1 MKTKD
6 LKSGMTV
13 RHQEWDSSRKP
24 MRVVATGQAEIP
36 LLKNLQDDTLPLTS
50 PRASG
55 EEGWI
60 LVYQLD
66 ESSIGQNKMGRT
78 EIIKQIIY
86 LLMAVIGLIGTISGT
101 SKLSSL
107 SYNDGDIIP
116 MFFLTLI
123 SMAVFI
129 LFGYAFSH
137 TFFKRR

>member
-24 MRVVATGQAEIP
+24 MQVVETGKAGL

-101 SKLSSL
+101 IKLSSL

>member
-55 EEGWI
+55 EDGWI

-66 ESSIGQNKMGRT
+66 EIDAIECGD
-78 EIIKQIIY
+78 EIAWVQHPVIKT
-86 LLMAVIGLIGTISGT
+86 VVKRIGLSTFHPEELMYFCENGCIFTRPEI
-101 SKLSSL
+101 
-107 SYNDGDIIP
+107 
-116 MFFLTLI
+116 FLYKPGGRL
-123 SMAVFI
+123 
-129 LFGYAFSH
+129 
-137 TFFKRR
+137 

>member
-13 RHQEWDSSRKP
+13 RHTDWDSSRKP
-24 MRVVATGQAEIP
+24 MQVVETIKAEIM
-36 LLKNLQDDTLPLTS
+36 LKNLQDAALPLTS

-86 LLMAVIGLIGTISGT
+86 LLMAIIGLIGMILGTI
-101 SKLSSL
+101 KLSSL
-107 SYNDGDIIP
+107 SYNDGDIIS

-123 SMAVFI
+123 SIAVFI
-129 LFGYAFSH
+129 LFGYAFGH
-137 TFFKRR
+137 TFLKRR

>member
-24 MRVVATGQAEIP
+24 MQVVETGKAGL

-101 SKLSSL
+101 IKLSSL

-137 TFFKRR
+137 TFLKRR

>member
-13 RHQEWDSSRKP
+13 RHTDWDSSRKP
-24 MRVVATGQAEIP
+24 MQVVETGKAGL

-50 PRASG
+50 PRASSDD
-55 EEGWI
+55 GWI
-60 LVYQLD
+60 EVFRLD
-66 ESSIGQNKMGRT
+66 GINEQNEKGKTIDM
-78 EIIKQIIY
+78 KQIIY
-86 LLMAVIGLIGTISGT
+86 LLMTVIGLIGTISGT
-101 SKLSSL
+101 IKLSSL

-123 SMAVFI
+123 SIAVFI

-137 TFFKRR
+137 TFLKRR